1 MTKKR
6 KVNSPMQ
13 EGHSDLCAD
22 LKDFIVKENAKCVK
36 EIKDSND
43 RRLVALE
50 DSLSFTM
57 DALTSVSARQ
67 KSAEQH
73 IHSLQRETE
82 E

>member
-1 MTKKR
+1 ME
-6 KVNSPMQ
+6 N
-13 EGHSDLCAD
+13 
-22 LKDFIVKENAKCVK
+22 VKSVK

-57 DALTSVSARQ
+57 DALTSISARQ

-73 IHSLQRETE
+73 IHSLEK
-82 E
+82 